1 MTSKQEDRLS
11 MYIVVDAYLQNA
23 DSATLALM
31 PNFSSLFNRFKN
43 NVDLI
48 RSKSFEQGLN
58 RKGNRMT
65 KEEYRNLLIEKTLNV
80 SNRVKAYASEENNL
94 ILKQEVSFVYSSLN
108 RLRDA
113 HLPDVCQ
120 GVHTIAVANL
130 ANLATY
136 GVTEPLLNSL
146 RETILGYNSYL
157 PLPRTGIV
165 TRKLLTTQIAEL
177 FEENK
182 KLIERLDEL
191 VEMIKTDHPEFTQNY
206 FFSRKIIDTGHIKL
220 ALRGTIVD
228 QDGMPINK
236 VSISIAT
243 IPEQETKSTEK
254 GYYQFKTIPD
264 GQYQLLFKR
273 EGYYTE
279 SILVNILQTTRLQCN
294 VIMQSVEENQLS
306 A

>member
-1 MTSKQEDRLS
+1 MNSRQEDRLS
-11 MYIVVDAYLQNA
+11 MYIVVDNYLQNA

-31 PNFSSLFNRFKN
+31 PNFSSLFNRFRN

-65 KEEYRNLLIEKTLNV
+65 KEEYRNLLIERALNV

-94 ILKQEVSFVYSSLN
+94 VLKQEVTFNYTSLN

-113 HLPDVCQ
+113 YLPDVCQ
-120 GVHTIAVANL
+120 GIHTIAVANL

-136 GVTEPLLNSL
+136 GVTEPLLNAL

-165 TRKLLTTQIAEL
+165 TRKLLTEQIAEL
-177 FEENK
+177 FKENTT
-182 KLIERLDEL
+182 LIDRLDEL
-191 VEMIKTDHPEFTQNY
+191 VEMIKTDNPEFVKNY
-206 FFSRKIIDTGHIKL
+206 FFSRKIVDTGHVKL

-236 VSISIAT
+236 VTITVAT
-243 IPEQETKSTEK
+243 IPEQETKSTDK
-254 GYYQFKTIPD
+254 GYYQFKTLPD

-279 SILVNILQTTRLQCN
+279 SLIVNILHTTRLQCN
-294 VIMQSVEENQLS
+294 LIMQAVEESQQS